1 MSKSKC
7 MIKNI
12 NILLIFSC
20 YYLRNYVIFLK
31 TQNRT
36 DYVIMFRQL
45 SNDVCDIKLHCSR
58 SLFVITE
65 RHDVEPHQ
73 TLPFR
78 QGLYYAEMPKWLAWY
93 QNWLIINNNARVC
106 KLPADCSHNCQ
117 RQRRRRIRAWPSAHS
132 LLLLYTVAEIISLSN
147 KYTE

>member
-78 QGLYYAEMPKWLAWY
+78 QGLYYAEMPK
-93 QNWLIINNNARVC
+93 
-106 KLPADCSHNCQ
+106 
-117 RQRRRRIRAWPSAHS
+117 
-132 LLLLYTVAEIISLSN
+132 
-147 KYTE
+147 